1 MEYIMSSYEVKIM
14 RLSTGEELICDTA
27 VESTSSRGTVYN
39 IKDIAILIPTE
50 QNSLGLAPFVPY
62 STAST
67 NGIELA
73 EKDVMFVTDPV
84 EDLKKQYQRMFSKIE
99 TLDIKQQITTHY

>member
-1 MEYIMSSYEVKIM
+1 MEYIMPSTEVKIM

-27 VESTSSRGTVYN
+27 TESTSSRGTVYN

-84 EDLKKQYQRMFSKIE
+84 DQLKQQYQNMFSKVMTPDQRIV
-99 TLDIKQQITTHY
+99 TS

>member
-1 MEYIMSSYEVKIM
+1 MEYIMSSEIKIM
-14 RLSTGEELICDTA
+14 RLSTGEELICDTTT
-27 VESTSSRGTVYN
+27 ETTSSRGTVYT

-67 NGIELA
+67 KGIELA

-84 EDLKKQYQRMFSKIE
+84 DDLKNQYQNMFSKVMTPDQRIV
-99 TLDIKQQITTHY
+99 T

>member
-1 MEYIMSSYEVKIM
+1 MEYIMSSEIKIM
-14 RLSTGEELICDTA
+14 RLSTGEELICDTTP
-27 VESTSSRGTVYN
+27 ETTSSRGIVYT

-50 QNSLGLAPFVPY
+50 SNSLGLAPFVPY

-67 NGIELA
+67 KGIELA

-84 EDLKKQYQRMFSKIE
+84 DDLKNQYKNMFSKVMTPDQRIV
-99 TLDIKQQITTHY
+99 T

>member
-1 MEYIMSSYEVKIM
+1 MSSSEIKIM
-14 RLSTGEELICDTA
+14 RLSTGEELICDTTS
-27 VESTSSRGTVYN
+27 EKTSSRGIVYT

-50 QNSLGLAPFVPY
+50 SNSLGLAPFVPY

-67 NGIELA
+67 KGIEVA

-84 EDLKKQYQRMFSKIE
+84 EDLKNQYQNMFSKVMTPNQKIV
-99 TLDIKQQITTHY
+99 TS

>member
-1 MEYIMSSYEVKIM
+1 MSPETKIM
-14 RLSTGEELICDTA
+14 RLSTGEELICT
-27 VESTSSRGTVYN
+27 VTSETTSSRGTVYHMT
-39 IKDIAILIPTE
+39 DIAILIPTE

-84 EDLKKQYQRMFSKIE
+84 EDLKKQYQNMFSKVMTPDQRIV
-99 TLDIKQQITTHY
+99 TS